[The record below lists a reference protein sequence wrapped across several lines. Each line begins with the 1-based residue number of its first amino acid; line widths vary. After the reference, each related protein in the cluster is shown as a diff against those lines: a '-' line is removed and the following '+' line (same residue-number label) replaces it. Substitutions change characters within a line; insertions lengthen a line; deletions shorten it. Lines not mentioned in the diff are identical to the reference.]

1 MKIIYYSYLFASKE
15 LSNNKLIQLLPI
27 PKKSI
32 YTYVYH
38 SHLIEKMKNANAL
51 SLVELFGSIGGV
63 HGCPGIWEREE
74 EDNSGGWEFNDLL
87 FIFRREFNDLIIYNL
102 TWH

>member
-1 MKIIYYSYLFASKE
+1 MKIVYYSYMFASGE

-32 YTYVYH
+32 YTYAYH
-38 SHLIEKMKNANAL
+38 SHLIEKMKNANTL

-63 HGCPGIWEREE
+63 HGRPGIWEREE
-74 EDNSGGWEFNDLL
+74 EDNGGGWEFNDLL
-87 FIFRREFNDLIIYNL
+87 FIFRREFNDLIILNL